1 MAVRRLVGSWSRR
14 DRVQVCALLGVVAVL
29 HLVGFGTLILLV
41 APERYQVGAQVF
53 SIGLGVSAYMFGLR
67 HAFDADHIAA
77 IDNVTR
83 KLTADG
89 ARPKSVGFWFALGH
103 AAMVVVLALLV
114 IGAAKAAGVL
124 LDDASP
130 VRHMLGIA
138 GTLASGGFLY
148 AIAIVNVVALIGI
161 WRVFAEL
168 RAGRFNERDL
178 EDQLDNRGVLARI
191 LRPVMRRIARP
202 AQMFVVGV
210 LFGLGFDTAT
220 EVALL
225 ALAGTGAAAGV
236 PWYAVLTLPV
246 LFAAGMCLMDTADG
260 LFMSAAYD
268 WAFANPVR
276 KIYYNL
282 TITGL
287 SVVVALLIGTIE
299 LISVA
304 HDDLGWSNPVTEWV
318 SSLSLDNVGFVV
330 VGLFVVTWVAAIA
343 FWRYIRPERRWQSG
357 HSPCSVSPACS
368 DSVNELPS
376 LACSS
381 AVESRV
387 AGTSIMVPHPVHTA

>member
-1 MAVRRLVGSWSRR
+1 MAVRRLVGTWSRR
-14 DRVQVCALLGVVAVL
+14 DRAQVCALLGVVAAL
-29 HLVGFGTLILLV
+29 HVVGFGTLVLLV

-130 VRHMLGIA
+130 ARRALGIA

-161 WRVFAEL
+161 WRVFAAL

-202 AQMFVVGV
+202 SQMFAVGV

-304 HDDLGWSNPVTEWV
+304 HDDLGWANPVTEWV

-330 VGLFVVTWVAAIA
+330 VGLFVVTWAVAIA
-343 FWRYIRPERRWQSG
+343 FWRYVRPERRWQ
-357 HSPCSVSPACS
+357 PQQ
-368 DSVNELPS
+368 
-376 LACSS
+376 
-381 AVESRV
+381 
-387 AGTSIMVPHPVHTA
+387 

>member
-1 MAVRRLVGSWSRR
+1 MALRRLVLSWNRK
-14 DRVQVCALLGVVAVL
+14 DWVQVCALVGVIAAL
-29 HLVGFGTLILLV
+29 HAVGFGTLILV
-41 APERYQVGAQVF
+41 VEPQRYQVGAQVL
-53 SIGLGVSAYMFGLR
+53 SIGLGVTAYMLGLR

-89 ARPKSVGFWFALGH
+89 ARPKAVGFWFALGH
-103 AAMVVVLALLV
+103 SAMVVVLALLV
-114 IGAAKAAGVL
+114 VAAARTASVL
-124 LDDASP
+124 LDTDSP
-130 VRHMLGIA
+130 TRHVLGVA

-148 AIAIVNVVALIGI
+148 LIAIVNVVALAGI
-161 WRVFAEL
+161 WRAFAGL
-168 RAGRFNERDL
+168 RAGRFNEREL
-178 EDQLDNRGVLARI
+178 EDQLDNRGLLARL

-220 EVALL
+220 EVTLL

-246 LFAAGMCLMDTADG
+246 LFAAGMSLMDSLDG
-260 LFMSAAYD
+260 VFMSVAYD
-268 WAFANPVR
+268 WAFANPIR

-299 LISVA
+299 LVSVA
-304 HDDLGWSNPVTEWV
+304 RDDLGWSNPVTEWIA
-318 SSLSLDNVGFVV
+318 SISLEHVGFVV
-330 VGLFVVTWVAAIA
+330 VGLFVVTWAAAIG
-343 FWRYIRPERRWQSG
+343 FWRYSRPERRWQSQQ
-357 HSPCSVSPACS
+357 
-368 DSVNELPS
+368 
-376 LACSS
+376 
-381 AVESRV
+381 
-387 AGTSIMVPHPVHTA
+387 

>member
-1 MAVRRLVGSWSRR
+1 MQRLLVGSRSRR
-14 DRVQVCALLGVVAVL
+14 DRVQVVALLAVVAAL
-29 HLVGFGTLILLV
+29 HVVGFGTLMLLV
-41 APERYQVGAQVF
+41 APERYQIGTQVF
-53 SIGLGVSAYMFGLR
+53 SIGLGLSAYMFGLR

-83 KLTADG
+83 KLAADG
-89 ARPKSVGFWFALGH
+89 TRPKSVGFFFALGH
-103 AAMVVVLALLV
+103 AATVVILALLV
-114 IGAAKAAGVL
+114 IAATKTAGVL
-124 LDDASP
+124 LDEASP
-130 VRHMLGIA
+130 ARHALGIA

-148 AIAIVNVVALIGI
+148 AIAIINVVALMGI
-161 WRVFAEL
+161 WRVFTAL
-168 RAGRFNERDL
+168 RAGRFDEADL
-178 EDQLDNRGVLARI
+178 EQQLDNRGLLARI
-191 LRPVMRRIARP
+191 LRPVMRRISRP
-202 AQMFVVGV
+202 GQMFVVGL

-246 LFAAGMCLMDTADG
+246 LFAAGMSLMDTADG

-282 TITGL
+282 TITSL

-304 HDDLGWSNPVTEWV
+304 HDDLGWTNPVTEWV
-318 SSLSLDNVGFVV
+318 STLSLDNVGFVV
-330 VGLFVVTWVAAIA
+330 VGLFVVTWVAAIG
-343 FWRYIRPERRWQSG
+343 FWRYGRPERRWQ
-357 HSPCSVSPACS
+357 PQ
-368 DSVNELPS
+368 
-376 LACSS
+376 
-381 AVESRV
+381 R
-387 AGTSIMVPHPVHTA
+387 

>member
-1 MAVRRLVGSWSRR
+1 MALRRLVGSWNRR
-14 DRVQVCALLGVVAVL
+14 DWAQVGGVVGVVIAL
-29 HLVGFGTLILLV
+29 HVIGFAALVLLV
-41 APERYQVGAQVF
+41 APHRYQAGTQVL
-53 SIGLGVSAYMFGLR
+53 SIGLGGTAYMLGLR

-83 KLTADG
+83 KLSADG
-89 ARPKSVGFWFALGH
+89 GRPKSVGFWFALGH
-103 AAMVVVLALLV
+103 SAMVVVLALLV
-114 IGAAKAAGVL
+114 VAAARTASVL
-124 LDDASP
+124 IDQDSP
-130 VRHMLGIA
+130 TRHALGIA

-148 AIAIVNVVALIGI
+148 LIGIVNLVALVGI
-161 WRVFAEL
+161 WRVFVEL
-168 RAGRFNERDL
+168 RAGRFDERQL
-178 EDQLDNRGVLARI
+178 EEQLSSRGLLSRI
-191 LRPVMRRIARP
+191 LSPVMRRISRP
-202 AQMFVVGV
+202 NQMFAVGV

-246 LFAAGMCLMDTADG
+246 LFAAGMSLMDSVDG

-318 SSLSLDNVGFVV
+318 SSISLDQVGFVV
-330 VGLFVVTWVAAIA
+330 VGLFIVTWAAAIA
-343 FWRYIRPERRWQSG
+343 FWRYSRGGRRW
-357 HSPCSVSPACS
+357 
-368 DSVNELPS
+368 
-376 LACSS
+376 LA
-381 AVESRV
+381 
-387 AGTSIMVPHPVHTA
+387 TP

>member
-161 WRVFAEL
+161 WRVFAAL

-191 LRPVMRRIARP
+191 LRPVMHRIARP

-343 FWRYIRPERRWQSG
+343 FWRYIRPERR
-357 HSPCSVSPACS
+357 
-368 DSVNELPS
+368 
-376 LACSS
+376 
-381 AVESRV
+381 
-387 AGTSIMVPHPVHTA
+387 